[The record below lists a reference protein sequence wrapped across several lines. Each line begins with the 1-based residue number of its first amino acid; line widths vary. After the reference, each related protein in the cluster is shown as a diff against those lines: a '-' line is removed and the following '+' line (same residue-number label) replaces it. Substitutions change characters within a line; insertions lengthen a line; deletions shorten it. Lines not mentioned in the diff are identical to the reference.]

1 MFLSAWKQDGFELI
15 WSRNSYSFL
24 MPGLLLTSWFIF
36 ICLLD
41 FFVYE
46 MLDYITATFSFFFK
60 AYEVWLLSTTKMKT
74 EGGGNYR
81 LAESADCF
89 YWEWLFSCLVI
100 PNYKSEFITLN
111 VYSKYQKSH
120 FHHFHDRINPV
131 KVFWNC
137 TGIVLLK
144 DCTILNQL
152 KNT

>member
-74 EGGGNYR
+74 EWGEKLQTCRICR
-81 LAESADCF
+81 LFLLRVIIFLSGDPKLQIRIYYSECVFKVSEVTFPWQNKSCKSVLELHWYCF
-89 YWEWLFSCLVI
+89 AQGLY
-100 PNYKSEFITLN
+100 N
-111 VYSKYQKSH
+111 SK
-120 FHHFHDRINPV
+120 P
-131 KVFWNC
+131 
-137 TGIVLLK
+137 T
-144 DCTILNQL
+144 
-152 KNT
+152 

>member
-1 MFLSAWKQDGFELI
+1 MKAGWFWINMEQELLQFFNARFVAYQLIYLYLFVGFFCVWDVRLYHCYFFFFFLKLMKFDCCPLQKWKQ
-15 WSRNSYSFL
+15 
-24 MPGLLLTSWFIF
+24 
-36 ICLLD
+36 
-41 FFVYE
+41 
-46 MLDYITATFSFFFK
+46 K
-60 AYEVWLLSTTKMKT
+60 
-74 EGGGNYR
+74 GGKNYR

-120 FHHFHDRINPV
+120 FHDRINPV

-152 KNT
+152 KNSQAVP

>member
-74 EGGGNYR
+74 EGGGKLQTCRICR
-81 LAESADCF
+81 LFLLRVIIFLSGDPKLQIRIYYSECVFKVSEVTFPSFPWQNKSCKSVLELHWYCF
-89 YWEWLFSCLVI
+89 AQGLY
-100 PNYKSEFITLN
+100 N
-111 VYSKYQKSH
+111 SK
-120 FHHFHDRINPV
+120 P
-131 KVFWNC
+131 
-137 TGIVLLK
+137 T
-144 DCTILNQL
+144 
-152 KNT
+152 